1 MPLCIRNGYRELQ
14 DQLEEL
20 RQQGYFYI
28 GEYVFA
34 GSHNE
39 QNRINMDAFH
49 LWDVSHSDDLDRIVM
64 LFADLTASKAAS
76 LTIERSWVRRSQSED
91 GRFLINAVKTMAQ
104 AYPAERVEDLD
115 WDGITDPIR
124 LIYPKPL
131 FLTLLYHCNMLLEG
145 HSIWILPQEEKQ
157 KGSEELGCIRQEV
170 REQLDLEL
178 PDERAIFRD
187 FLREEDPVTVNICE
201 LSRYLDGLRMIR
213 QEVGEENE
221 ADCQRIEEMIS
232 SVKNKL
238 LGLERSARM
247 ELPFAS
253 PEKTIALWHAE
264 EVFPNDMSFGEMVS
278 VRVRLENMLDELR
291 RKKPDKEDV
300 RQRQMWEYR
309 EGTVCQQIYQMETM
323 LAGKMEE
330 YALEWEDYLV

>member
-1 MPLCIRNGYRELQ
+1 MPLRIRNGYRELQ

-20 RQQGYFYI
+20 RQQGYFYV

-34 GSHNE
+34 GSHIE
-39 QNRINMDAFH
+39 ENRVNMDAFH
-49 LWDVSHSDDLDRIVM
+49 LWDISHSDELDRIVM
-64 LFADLTASKAAS
+64 LFADLNASKAAS

-91 GRFLINAVKTMAQ
+91 GSFLINAVKTMAE
-104 AYPAERVEDLD
+104 ACTAERVEDLD
-115 WDGITDPIR
+115 WDGITGPIR

-145 HSIWILPQEEKQ
+145 HSIWTLLHEETQ
-157 KGSEELGCIRQEV
+157 KGKEELSCIRQEV
-170 REQLDLEL
+170 REQLDLEF

-187 FLREEDPVTVNICE
+187 FLREEDPVTVNICK
-201 LSRYLDGLRMIR
+201 LSRYLDGLRVIR
-213 QEVGEENE
+213 QEVDAEN
-221 ADCQRIEEMIS
+221 AVASQRIEEMICG
-232 SVKNKL
+232 VKNKL

-278 VRVRLENMLDELR
+278 VRIRLEHMLDELR
-291 RKKPDKEDV
+291 CKKPDEEAT
-300 RQRQMWEYR
+300 RQRQMREYR
-309 EGTVCQQIYQMETM
+309 EGIVCQQICQMETM
-323 LAGKMEE
+323 LAEKMEE